1 MSGARTRSWDDPVL
15 DRMDSALA
23 GILVAPGPVPSVA
36 VLAAAV
42 GVDESRL
49 GALFQVHVHAA
60 PETFLRRASIR
71 AACLHLVAGGAARDL
86 DAQAFRRETGLSP
99 DAYRAL
105 LATGRFELALPPDF
119 RAADLLR
126 FHGRDAQSVSERVEG
141 TTLRK
146 AYLAEGQPAV
156 LNLAFGDGRVAVSLE
171 GGPGTRSAF
180 AGAHAASLRLLG
192 WHGDP
197 GPFEAAHP
205 HLARGREGL
214 RIPLTLDPFEALVWA
229 IVGQQVNLAFA
240 YALRRDLIRLAGLP
254 AGHGLIAHPDPAHLA
269 TLAPEALQ
277 ALRFSR
283 RKAEYL
289 IGAAQAVAGGR
300 LCLEALPTATG
311 AARELLALRGC
322 GTWTAQY
329 VLMRGLGFGDCVPL
343 GDAALTLALQRAF
356 SLPERPDAAATARLL
371 APFTP
376 HRSLAT
382 FHLWAS
388 LKGIPA

>member
-1 MSGARTRSWDDPVL
+1 MSGARTRSWDDPEL
-15 DRMDSALA
+15 DRLESALA

-36 VLAAAV
+36 ALAAAI
-42 GVDESRL
+42 GVDASRL
-49 GALFQVHVHAA
+49 EALFRAHVHAA

-71 AACLHLVAGGAARDL
+71 AACQRLVEGKAARDL
-86 DAQAFRRETGLSP
+86 DTRTFRRETGLTP
-99 DAYRAL
+99 EAYAAL
-105 LATGRFELALPPDF
+105 LDTGRFALALPPAF

-146 AYLAEGQPAV
+146 AYLAGGTPAV
-156 LNLAFGDGRVAVSLE
+156 LTLAFGEGRVAVSLV
-171 GGPGTRSAF
+171 GGPGTRTAF
-180 AGAHAASLRLLG
+180 AGAHTAALHLLG

-205 HLARGREGL
+205 DLARDREGL

-240 YALRRDLIRLAGLP
+240 YALRRDLIRLAGVP
-254 AGHGLIAHPDPAHLA
+254 AGHGLTAHPDPEHLA
-269 TLAPEALQ
+269 APAPEALQ

-289 IGAAQAVAGGR
+289 VGAAQAVAGGHLR
-300 LCLEALPTATG
+300 LDALPTATG
-311 AARELLALRGC
+311 AGRALLALRGC

-343 GDAALTLALQRAF
+343 GDAALTLALQRRF
-356 SLPERPDAAATARLL
+356 GLPERPDAAATARLME
-371 APFTP
+371 PFAP

-382 FHLWAS
+382 FHLWAG
-388 LKGIPA
+388 LKGVPA